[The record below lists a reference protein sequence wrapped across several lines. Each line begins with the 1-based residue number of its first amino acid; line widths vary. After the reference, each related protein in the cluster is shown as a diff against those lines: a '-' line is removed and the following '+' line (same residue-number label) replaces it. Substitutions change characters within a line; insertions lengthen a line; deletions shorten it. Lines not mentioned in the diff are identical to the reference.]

1 MIGKQYEEGGIAKN
15 GAKMVMAV
23 ACAKVP
29 KFTVLVGKPD
39 NAPNA
44 LLTHETKP
52 CLYMTYTVHYRF

>member
-29 KFTVLVGKPD
+29 KFTVLVGMY
-39 NAPNA
+39 
-44 LLTHETKP
+44 LILVCHV
-52 CLYMTYTVHYRF
+52 LF